1 MFPASA
7 LRLFAFCLLSGSGFC
22 LAMAPLT
29 LVAAEAPAP
38 KAEAAAEGSY
48 AIESLRVFVETLDR
62 IRSHYVEP
70 IDDETLL
77 EDAIEGMVQ
86 RLDPHSSYLTGDA
99 YAALQEATEGVFGG
113 IGVEILEEEGRL
125 KVVAPIDGTP
135 AAEAGLRPGDWI
147 EAVDGERTAVVGTE
161 AALGA
166 LRGEIGEPVT
176 LTLRRPSEEDSFNV
190 TLTRALIDI
199 PSVSQRWLVPGLA
212 YLRITQFQTHTGE
225 DLRAALEALQSEQA
239 LAGVVLD
246 LRNNP
251 GGVLSSGVAV
261 ADAFLDGG
269 LIVETRGRGAGANE
283 RYEAQRGDLT
293 GGAPVVVL
301 INEGTA
307 SASEIVAGAL
317 QDHGRGLLLGQRS
330 FGKGSVQTLMPLSET
345 RALKITTA
353 RYYTPSGRSI
363 QAQGIVPDLQ
373 GRGLGALGER
383 APATREADLPGHLD
397 APGEDVSREDTL
409 GGLAPFSDEDGLL
422 MEAVRLLQ
430 AHGRLGGA

>member
-1 MFPASA
+1 MLMIP
-7 LRLFAFCLLSGSGFC
+7 LRPGAPTLAGLL
-22 LAMAPLT
+22 
-29 LVAAEAPAP
+29 LVVSSLVQ
-38 KAEAAAEGSY
+38 AAAAPVPDAQPEPPVEGRY

-62 IRSHYVEP
+62 IRSHYVEAR
-70 IDDETLL
+70 DDETLL

-135 AAEAGLRPGDWI
+135 AARAGLRPGDWI
-147 EAVDGERTAVVGTE
+147 EAVDGESTAVVGTE
-161 AALGA
+161 AALA
-166 LRGEIGEPVT
+166 QLRGAIGDPVT
-176 LTLRRPSEEDSFNV
+176 LTLRRGGEEAAFDV

-199 PSVSQRWLVPGLA
+199 PSVNHRWLVPGLA
-212 YLRITQFQTHTGE
+212 YLRVVQFQTHTGE
-225 DLRAALEALQSEQA
+225 DLRDA
-239 LAGVVLD
+239 LATLREGGPLTGVVLD

-251 GGVLSSGVAV
+251 GGVLQSGVAV

-269 LIVETRGRGAGANE
+269 LIVETRGRGAGADE
-283 RYEAQRGDLT
+283 RYEAQAGDLT

-317 QDHGRGLLLGQRS
+317 QDHGRALVLGQRS
-330 FGKGSVQTLMPLSET
+330 FGKGSVQTLMPLSES

-363 QAQGIVPDLQ
+363 QAQGIVPDLAAQ
-373 GRGLGALGER
+373 TMKATAEGER
-383 APATREADLPGHLD
+383 APREADLPGHLE
-397 APGEDVSREDTL
+397 AMESRE
-409 GGLAPFSDEDGLL
+409 APRFPPFQDEDSLL
-422 MEAVRLLQ
+422 VEAVRLLQ
-430 AHGRLGGA
+430 AHQRLRGA

>member
-1 MFPASA
+1 MLPAPA
-7 LRLFAFCLLSGSGFC
+7 LRLFALCLLSGSGFC
-22 LAMAPLT
+22 LAPALG
-29 LVAAEAPAP
+29 AAEDAAPIP
-38 KAEAAAEGSY
+38 EASAEGSY

-161 AALGA
+161 TALGA

-176 LTLRRPSEEDSFNV
+176 LTLRRPSQEDSFTV

-199 PSVSQRWLVPGLA
+199 PSISHRWLVPGLA

-225 DLRAALEALQSEQA
+225 DLRATLETLKSEQA
-239 LAGVVLD
+239 VTGLVLD

-251 GGVLSSGVAV
+251 GGVLQSGVAV
-261 ADAFLDGG
+261 ADAFLDEG

-283 RYEAQRGDLT
+283 RYEAQSGDLT
-293 GGAPVVVL
+293 DGAPMVVL

-363 QAQGIVPDLQ
+363 QAQGIAPDLQ
-373 GRGLGALGER
+373 ARSLGAPQAR
-383 APATREADLPGHLD
+383 ADAPREADLPGHLEAPAGD
-397 APGEDVSREDTL
+397 AS
-409 GGLAPFSDEDGLL
+409 GGLPAFTDEDGLL
-422 MEAVRLLQ
+422 VEAVRLLQ

>member
-1 MFPASA
+1 MLPAPA
-7 LRLFAFCLLSGSGFC
+7 LRLFALRLLLGSGVC
-22 LAMAPLT
+22 LAPGLSA
-29 LVAAEAPAP
+29 AAEPTPSAPGAAP
-38 KAEAAAEGSY
+38 EGSY

-113 IGVEILEEEGRL
+113 IGVEILEEEGGL

-147 EAVDGERTAVVGTE
+147 EAVDGKRTAVVGTE

-176 LTLRRPSEEDSFNV
+176 LTLRRLTEEESFTV

-199 PSVSQRWLVPGLA
+199 PSISHRWLVPGLA

-225 DLRAALEALQSEQA
+225 DLRAALEALKGEQA
-239 LAGVVLD
+239 LAGLVLD

-261 ADAFLDGG
+261 ADAFLDRG

-283 RYEAQRGDLT
+283 RYEAQSGDLT
-293 GGAPVVVL
+293 NGAPLVVL

-317 QDHGRGLLLGQRS
+317 QDHSRGLLLGQRS
-330 FGKGSVQTLMPLSET
+330 FGKGSVQTLMPLSES

-363 QAQGIVPDLQ
+363 QAQGIIPDLQ
-373 GRGLGALGER
+373 ARGLGALRER
-383 APATREADLPGHLD
+383 PEVTREADLPGHLEAPTED
-397 APGEDVSREDTL
+397 AA
-409 GGLAPFSDEDGLL
+409 GGLPPFTDEDELL
-422 MEAVRLLQ
+422 VEAVRLLQ

>member
-1 MFPASA
+1 MLPAPA
-7 LRLFAFCLLSGSGFC
+7 LRLFALCLLSGSGFC
-22 LAMAPLT
+22 LAPALG
-29 LVAAEAPAP
+29 AAEDAAPIP
-38 KAEAAAEGSY
+38 EASAEGSY

-161 AALGA
+161 TALGA

-176 LTLRRPSEEDSFNV
+176 LTLRRPSQDDSFTV

-199 PSVSQRWLVPGLA
+199 PSISHRWLVPGLA

-225 DLRAALEALQSEQA
+225 DLRATLETLKSEQA
-239 LAGVVLD
+239 VTGLVLD

-251 GGVLSSGVAV
+251 GGVLQSGVAV
-261 ADAFLDGG
+261 ADAFLDEG

-283 RYEAQRGDLT
+283 RYEAQSGDLT
-293 GGAPVVVL
+293 DGAPMVVL

-363 QAQGIVPDLQ
+363 QAQGIAPDLQ
-373 GRGLGALGER
+373 ARSLGAPQAR
-383 APATREADLPGHLD
+383 ADAPREADLPGHLEAPAGD
-397 APGEDVSREDTL
+397 AS
-409 GGLAPFSDEDGLL
+409 GGLPAFTDEDGLL
-422 MEAVRLLQ
+422 VEAVRLLQ

>member
-1 MFPASA
+1 MLPAPA
-7 LRLFAFCLLSGSGFC
+7 LRLIALRLLFGSGLC
-22 LAMAPLT
+22 LAPGLSTAEDAAPIP
-29 LVAAEAPAP
+29 EAS
-38 KAEAAAEGSY
+38 AEGSY

-135 AAEAGLRPGDWI
+135 AAAAGLRPGDWI

-161 AALGA
+161 ASLGA

-176 LTLRRPSEEDSFNV
+176 LTLRRPTEEESFTV

-199 PSVSQRWLVPGLA
+199 PSVSHRWLVPGLA
-212 YLRITQFQTHTGE
+212 YLRVTQFQTHTGE
-225 DLRAALEALQSEQA
+225 DLRAALEALKNEQA
-239 LAGVVLD
+239 LAGLVLD

-283 RYEAQRGDLT
+283 RYEAQKGDLT

-330 FGKGSVQTLMPLSET
+330 FGKGSVQTLMPLSES

-373 GRGLGALGER
+373 GRGLGALRER
-383 APATREADLPGHLD
+383 EEATREADLPGHLD
-397 APGEDVSREDTL
+397 APGEDAS
-409 GGLAPFSDEDGLL
+409 GGLPPFTDEDELL
-422 MEAVRLLQ
+422 VEAVRLLQ

>member
-1 MFPASA
+1 MLMIP
-7 LRLFAFCLLSGSGFC
+7 LRPGAPTLAGLLLVVSS
-22 LAMAPLT
+22 LVQADAAP
-29 LVAAEAPAP
+29 VPDAQPEPP
-38 KAEAAAEGSY
+38 VEGRY

-62 IRSHYVEP
+62 IRSHYVEAR
-70 IDDETLL
+70 DDQTLL

-135 AAEAGLRPGDWI
+135 AARAGLRPGDWI
-147 EAVDGERTAVVGTE
+147 EAVDGESTAVVGTE
-161 AALGA
+161 AALA
-166 LRGEIGEPVT
+166 QLRGAIGDPVT
-176 LTLRRPSEEDSFNV
+176 LTLRRGGEEAAFDV

-199 PSVSQRWLVPGLA
+199 PSVNHRWLVPGLA
-212 YLRITQFQTHTGE
+212 YLRVVQFQTHTGE
-225 DLRAALEALQSEQA
+225 DLRDA
-239 LAGVVLD
+239 LATLREGGPLTGVVLD

-251 GGVLSSGVAV
+251 GGVLQSGVAV

-269 LIVETRGRGAGANE
+269 LIVETRGRGAGADE
-283 RYEAQRGDLT
+283 RYEAQAGDLT

-317 QDHGRGLLLGQRS
+317 QDHGRALVLGQRS
-330 FGKGSVQTLMPLSET
+330 FGKGSVQTLMPLSES

-363 QAQGIVPDLQ
+363 QAQGIVPDLAAQ
-373 GRGLGALGER
+373 TMKATAEGER
-383 APATREADLPGHLD
+383 APREADLPGHLE
-397 APGEDVSREDTL
+397 AVESRE
-409 GGLAPFSDEDGLL
+409 APRFPPFQDEDSLL
-422 MEAVRLLQ
+422 VEAVRLLQ
-430 AHGRLGGA
+430 AHQRLRGT

>member
-1 MFPASA
+1 MLPAP
-7 LRLFAFCLLSGSGFC
+7 RLFALCLLSASGMF
-22 LAMAPLT
+22 L
-29 LVAAEAPAP
+29 APAP
-38 KAEAAAEGSY
+38 ATLAATEEPDPAPEAAPEGSY

-135 AAEAGLRPGDWI
+135 AAKAGLRPGDWI
-147 EAVDGERTAVVGTE
+147 EAVDGKSTAVVGTE

-176 LTLRRPSEEDSFNV
+176 LTLRRPAEEESFTV
-190 TLTRALIDI
+190 TLIRALIDI
-199 PSVSQRWLVPGLA
+199 PSVSHRWLVPGLA
-212 YLRITQFQTHTGE
+212 YLRVTQFQTHTGE
-225 DLRAALEALQSEQA
+225 DLRAALEALKGEQA
-239 LAGVVLD
+239 LAGLVLD

-373 GRGLGALGER
+373 GRGLGALRER

-397 APGEDVSREDTL
+397 APGEEAV
-409 GGLAPFSDEDGLL
+409 GGLPPFMDEDELL
-422 MEAVRLLQ
+422 VEAVRLLQ
-430 AHGRLGGA
+430 AYGRLGGA

>member
-1 MFPASA
+1 MPTNRPRPGA
-7 LRLFAFCLLSGSGFC
+7 LSLAGLLLALAGFAQ
-22 LAMAPLT
+22 
-29 LVAAEAPAP
+29 AAAAPAP
-38 KAEAAAEGSY
+38 SAPSEPPVEGRY

-62 IRSHYVEP
+62 IRSHYVEAR
-70 IDDETLL
+70 DDETLL

-135 AAEAGLRPGDWI
+135 AARAGLRPGDLI
-147 EAVDGERTAVVGTE
+147 EAVDGESTAVVGTE
-161 AALGA
+161 GA
-166 LRGEIGEPVT
+166 LAKLRGAIGDPVT
-176 LTLRRPSEEDSFNV
+176 LTLRRGGEEAPFDV

-199 PSVSQRWLVPGLA
+199 PSVNHRWLVPGLA
-212 YLRITQFQTHTGE
+212 YLRVVQFQTHTGD
-225 DLRAALEALQSEQA
+225 DLKEALA
-239 LAGVVLD
+239 TLRDAAPLNGVVLD

-251 GGVLSSGVAV
+251 GGVLQSGVAV
-261 ADAFLDGG
+261 ADAFLDSG

-283 RYEAQRGDLT
+283 RYEAQAGDLT
-293 GGAPVVVL
+293 GGAPLVVL

-317 QDHGRGLLLGQRS
+317 QDHGRALLLGRRS
-330 FGKGSVQTLMPLSET
+330 FGKGSVQTLMPLSES

-363 QAQGIVPDLQ
+363 QAQGIVPDLVAQ
-373 GRGLGALGER
+373 GMSAPAEGDR
-383 APATREADLPGHLD
+383 APREADLPGHLEASENPE
-397 APGEDVSREDTL
+397 APRL
-409 GGLAPFSDEDGLL
+409 PPFEDEDSLL
-422 MEAVRLLQ
+422 VEAVRLLQ
-430 AHGRLGGA
+430 AHQRLGGV

>member
-1 MFPASA
+1 MLPAPA
-7 LRLFAFCLLSGSGFC
+7 LRLLALPLLLGSGLF
-22 LAMAPLT
+22 LAPALG
-29 LVAAEAPAP
+29 AAENASPTSHKPRGAL
-38 KAEAAAEGSY
+38 EGSY

-86 RLDPHSSYLTGDA
+86 QLDPHSSYLTGDA

-113 IGVEILEEEGRL
+113 IGVEILEEDGRL
-125 KVVAPIDGTP
+125 KIVAPIDGTP
-135 AAEAGLRPGDWI
+135 AAKAGLRSGDWI
-147 EAVDGERTAVVGTE
+147 EAVEGALTEVVGTE

-176 LTLRRPSEEDSFNV
+176 LRLRRPGAEESFTV

-199 PSVSQRWLVPGLA
+199 PSVSHRWLVPGLA
-212 YLRITQFQTHTGE
+212 YLRVTQFQTHTGE
-225 DLRAALEALQSEQA
+225 DLRGALEALKGEQA
-239 LAGVVLD
+239 LAGLVLD

-293 GGAPVVVL
+293 NGAPVVVL

-353 RYYTPSGRSI
+353 RYYTPAGRSI
-363 QAQGIVPDLQ
+363 QAQGIVPDLP
-373 GRGLGALGER
+373 GRGLGPSPER
-383 APATREADLPGHLD
+383 LEATREADLPGHLD
-397 APGEDVSREDTL
+397 APSEDAS
-409 GGLAPFSDEDGLL
+409 GGLPPFADEDDLL
-422 MEAVRLLQ
+422 VEAVRLLQ

>member
-1 MFPASA
+1 MLPAPRFFA
-7 LRLFAFCLLSGSGFC
+7 LCLLSASGIF
-22 LAMAPLT
+22 LASPPVTLAAAEDPAPLP
-29 LVAAEAPAP
+29 EAPP
-38 KAEAAAEGSY
+38 EGSY

-62 IRSHYVEP
+62 IRSHYVEQ

-176 LTLRRPSEEDSFNV
+176 LTLRRPAEEESFTV
-190 TLTRALIDI
+190 TLIRALIDI
-199 PSVSQRWLVPGLA
+199 PSVSHRWLVPGLA
-212 YLRITQFQTHTGE
+212 YLRVTQFQTHTGE
-225 DLRAALEALQSEQA
+225 DLRAALETLRDERT
-239 LAGVVLD
+239 LAGLVLD

-283 RYEAQRGDLT
+283 RYEAQKGDLT
-293 GGAPVVVL
+293 GGVPMVVL

-373 GRGLGALGER
+373 GRGLGALRER
-383 APATREADLPGHLD
+383 VEATREADLPGHLD
-397 APGEDVSREDTL
+397 APGADAS
-409 GGLAPFSDEDGLL
+409 GGLPAFTDEDELL
-422 MEAVRLLQ
+422 VEAVRLLQ
-430 AHGRLGGA
+430 AYGRLGGA